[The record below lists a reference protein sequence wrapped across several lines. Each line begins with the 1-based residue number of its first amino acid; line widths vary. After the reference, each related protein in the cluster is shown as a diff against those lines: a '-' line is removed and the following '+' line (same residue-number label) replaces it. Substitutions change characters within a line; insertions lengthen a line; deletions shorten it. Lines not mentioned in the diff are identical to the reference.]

1 MGVELFAVLIVT
13 TQLGLISAVI
23 ANAIRRQM
31 KQEEKETKE
40 TWLELENKNL
50 YFIEVTTMNIK

>member
-50 YFIEVTTMNIK
+50 YLIEVTTMNIK

>member
-50 YFIEVTTMNIK
+50 YIIEVTTMNIK